1 MNENK
6 LKEYAKLIVK
16 IGANVQEGQVVR
28 LQVGVDQVPLA
39 KLVTEEC
46 YKAGAKRVELF
57 WSCGEI
63 NKLDY
68 QYASAEV
75 LGEVPLWDEERMK
88 QMTDAITLFNLVFE
102 KEMETQVNE
111 HRTEQEILFLCH
123 SVHPRIRIVGG
134 LHHCR
139 WVLYRAKPR

>member
-6 LKEYAKLIVK
+6 LKEYATLIVK

-68 QYASAEV
+68 QYASAKV
-75 LGEVPLWDEERMK
+75 LGEVPLWEEERMK

-102 KEMETQVNE
+102 REMETQANE